1 MQARQGLLNM
11 KENDMNKFLLLGA
24 AAMTLLAAAPALA
37 APHNPAQPHFQ
48 HQQSG
53 ADRGRDNDRNANV
66 RDNDRNDRNDRGGW
80 DNRGP
85 SKQKTQ
91 KFFHNGKY
99 YNAFRDANWKAPK
112 GYHRDW
118 KRGQYMTTSYR
129 AKAQPIHNPRAY
141 HLRPAP
147 QGYKWMRVQGNVY
160 LVSTRTGYVNDVVLN
175 IFFN

>member
-1 MQARQGLLNM
+1 M
-11 KENDMNKFLLLGA
+11 KKFLLLGA
-24 AAMTLLAAAPALA
+24 AAMTLLAAAPAIA
-37 APHNPAQPHFQ
+37 APQNPGQPHFQ

-53 ADRGRDNDRNANV
+53 ADRGRDNDRN
-66 RDNDRNDRNDRGGW
+66 DRGGW

-85 SKQKTQ
+85 SKQHKAQ
-91 KFFHNGKY
+91 KFFYNGKY

-118 KRGQYMTTSYR
+118 KRGQYMTTTYR

-160 LVSTRTGYVNDVVLN
+160 LVATRTGYVNDVVLN